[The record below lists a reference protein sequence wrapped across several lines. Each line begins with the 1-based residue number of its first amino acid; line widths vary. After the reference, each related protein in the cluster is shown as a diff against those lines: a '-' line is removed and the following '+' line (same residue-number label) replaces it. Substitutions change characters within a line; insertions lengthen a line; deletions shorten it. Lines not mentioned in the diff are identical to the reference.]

1 MTELLPKRFYDVSRL
16 SQINLRHM
24 LRLTNEILTSIE
36 NYIGLRISD
45 TQNRT
50 KVRRSILA
58 TICELYDTW
67 LGLCGHVTP
76 ARWQKHVSNWD
87 DIKCDKDQTQHIMDC
102 VRRCKGE
109 FELGL
114 GIESTNQLKACLCLM
129 KTHLESTLHVPQ
141 DRETAE

>member
-1 MTELLPKRFYDVSRL
+1 MAELLPKRFYDVSRL

-36 NYIGLRISD
+36 NYIGLRTSD

-76 ARWQKHVSNWD
+76 ARWQKHVSKNYRMLRHLLQ
-87 DIKCDKDQTQHIMDC
+87 QTK
-102 VRRCKGE
+102 R
-109 FELGL
+109 
-114 GIESTNQLKACLCLM
+114 
-129 KTHLESTLHVPQ
+129 P
-141 DRETAE
+141 